1 MRIALGVEY
10 DGTAFRG
17 WQIQQPGVRTIQ
29 GCLEQAIGE
38 VADRPVG
45 LVCAGRTDAGVHAAA
60 QVVHFDTEAER
71 SPRAWVFGANS
82 NLTSEI
88 AVSWAQP
95 VPETFHA
102 RFSARARRY
111 RYVIFNRPVRSA
123 LHRQRAS
130 WFYKPLDAAR
140 MREAGLYLVGEHDFS
155 SFRSVECQAKSPV
168 RTVYALEL
176 ERRGDFLILEIEA
189 NAFLHRMVRNIAGVL
204 MAIGSSARPI
214 GWARDVLEAR
224 DRASGGNTAPPQGLC
239 LIAVRYPEMFG
250 LPAAGAVPVFF

>member
-1 MRIALGVEY
+1 MRIALGIEY
-10 DGTAFRG
+10 DGTAFHG
-17 WQIQQPGVRTIQ
+17 WQIQQPKVRTIQ

-38 VADRPVG
+38 VADRPVN
-45 LVCAGRTDAGVHAAA
+45 LICAGRTDAGVHATA

-71 SPRAWVFGANS
+71 PPRAWIFGTNS
-82 NLTSEI
+82 NLPPEI

-130 WFYKPLDAAR
+130 WFYKSLDVAR

-155 SFRSVECQAKSPV
+155 SFRSVECQAKSPI

-176 ERRGDFLILEIEA
+176 EWRGDFLILEIEA

-204 MAIGSSARPI
+204 MTIGSGTRPI
-214 GWARDVLEAR
+214 GWAHEVLEAR
-224 DRASGGNTAPPQGLC
+224 DRALGGTTAPPQGLY
-239 LIAVRYPEMFG
+239 LIAVRYPSVFG
-250 LPAAGAVPVFF
+250 VPAAEAVSPIF